1 MIYTSCFFNS
11 PLSKFSANRDTYKLQ
26 WYDFDTFLFRELK
39 KVQIV
44 SERKTFSKY
53 LCSHILYIYTICTY
67 IFNYT
72 YIST

>member
-53 LCSHILYIYTICTY
+53 LCSHILYIYIQYVHIYLITLI
-67 IFNYT
+67 
-72 YIST
+72 